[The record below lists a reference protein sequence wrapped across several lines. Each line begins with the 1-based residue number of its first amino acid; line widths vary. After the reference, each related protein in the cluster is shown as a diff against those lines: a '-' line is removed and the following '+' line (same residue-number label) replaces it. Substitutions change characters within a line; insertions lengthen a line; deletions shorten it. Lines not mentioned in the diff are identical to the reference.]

1 MCVFVCVCS
10 LVFNFIVMG
19 LQVRE
24 ADISRLS
31 FAVEIAEEFYGRFAI
46 SLLQLVFSFQSSTL
60 TFLLFFS
67 SLFSPCLMVFC
78 RVKVTLHF
86 HEYEPA
92 K

>member
-46 SLLQLVFSFQSSTL
+46 SLLRLVFSFQSSTL
-60 TFLLFFS
+60 TFLHFFFLLFP
-67 SLFSPCLMVFC
+67 PCAVFC

-92 K
+92 R